1 MRIMRALRLFRVVEK
16 IGDLQKIIVAV
27 GMSILPTLEA
37 LVSLALRP
45 AASSSPLTRPDAKG
59 ELRQACLPN
68 IAEVLN
74 GVSQILTIVCGL
86 TRPDAKGEL
95 RSL

>member
-45 AASSSPLTRPDAKG
+45 AASASPLTRPDAKG
-59 ELRQACLPN
+59 ELPFL
-68 IAEVLN
+68 
-74 GVSQILTIVCGL
+74 
-86 TRPDAKGEL
+86 
-95 RSL
+95 